1 MKQNLNVAVFA
12 SGNGSNAENIIRSF
26 RQHPE
31 WGMNVAVVLSN
42 KADAYVLNR
51 AESLGVSHQFV
62 PAKDFR
68 NKDVIFPLLDRFGVD
83 AIVLAG
89 FLLMV
94 PDFIIERY
102 GDRILNI
109 HPSLLPKF
117 GGKGMYGHHVHEAVV
132 AAGEKET
139 GITVHRVTDRCDEG
153 AIVFQARFDVTPED
167 TPETVEAKIHELEQ
181 AHYPR
186 VIAETFARK

>member
-1 MKQNLNVAVFA
+1 MKNIAILA
-12 SGNGSNAENIIRSF
+12 SGSGTNAENMVRYFAANKLIK
-26 RQHPE
+26 
-31 WGMNVAVVLSN
+31 VAVVLSN
-42 KADAYVLNR
+42 HAHAGVHGRVN
-51 AESLGVSHQFV
+51 ALGVPSFTFSKEDFAAATPILDKLAAFAVDFV
-62 PAKDFR
+62 
-68 NKDVIFPLLDRFGVD
+68 
-83 AIVLAG
+83 VLAG
-89 FLLMV
+89 FMSKIPDALLAAF
-94 PDFIIERY
+94 PERVV
-102 GDRILNI
+102 NI
-109 HPSLLPKF
+109 HPALLPKF

-139 GITVHRVTDRCDEG
+139 GITVHRVTDHCDEG